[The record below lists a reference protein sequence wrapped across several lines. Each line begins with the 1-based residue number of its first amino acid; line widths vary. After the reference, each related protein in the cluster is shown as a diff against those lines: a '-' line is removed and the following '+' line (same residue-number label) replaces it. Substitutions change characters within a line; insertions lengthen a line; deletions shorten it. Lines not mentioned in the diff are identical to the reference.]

1 MREREMSYKKMY
13 INNTINL
20 YLYLYLYI
28 LSIVMLWLCIW
39 AFGFISQMLK
49 RSKQE
54 IRHQLEAVLPQVY
67 ILYFFRGVKYIL
79 FDSSFVY
86 GFFLSSG
93 RIITWSQPLSLS
105 YRIWVPSK
113 KKLILYFLAL
123 AILTSLVF
131 LLVVLS
137 ETFER

>member
-93 RIITWSQPLSLS
+93 RIITWSQPLSLLQNMS
-105 YRIWVPSK
+105 TLQ
-113 KKLILYFLAL
+113 KKLILYSLAL

-131 LLVVLS
+131 LLVLS
-137 ETFER
+137 ETFES